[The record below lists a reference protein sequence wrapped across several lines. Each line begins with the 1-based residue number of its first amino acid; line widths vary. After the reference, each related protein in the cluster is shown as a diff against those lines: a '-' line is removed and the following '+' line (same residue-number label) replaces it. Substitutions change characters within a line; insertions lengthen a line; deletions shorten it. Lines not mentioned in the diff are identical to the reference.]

1 MTHEEEEELS
11 IVPGCPECLVHDHLR
26 IVHHGRGFVDNTTL
40 ISEELCTEVSTKAF
54 LLEVLYHKDL
64 PPTYRRVMGYGQVGM
79 IRQEELPKS
88 PGTLSRHF
96 AVVPVTAK
104 HNMRCINVPS
114 DPHYPSEAKETVM
127 TGARRGREGIGVNF
141 DDLNWVPSNEDSI
154 VLRELT
160 RGEAKWSFGLD
171 IAIGDKFSSRMTGV
185 TDEDA
190 SFELVRPD
198 FECES
203 EMQVGIVVIFTIR
216 PNAKTAASNPDFPLT
231 DVDQDKLN
239 KIYGEPN
246 QANLYT
252 GKITT
257 VGTSHIEYDLNSFT
271 SCSGAFVF
279 LLDRNQPS
287 SVKEEDYG
295 KVIAVHAGSHPSIKN
310 RNFGFMLT
318 QKMLTPD
325 VNDLGEQVGNLK
337 VS

>member
-11 IVPGCPECLVHDHLR
+11 IIPGCPECLIHDHLR
-26 IVHHGRGFVDNTTL
+26 IVHYGRGFVDNTASL
-40 ISEELCTEVSTKAF
+40 SEELCTEVCTKAC
-54 LLEVLYHKDL
+54 LIEILYHKNL

-79 IRQEELPKS
+79 IRQEELLPTS
-88 PGTLSRHF
+88 PGTQKRHF

-104 HNMRCINVPS
+104 HNLRCINVPT
-114 DPHYPSEAKETVM
+114 DPHYPSEAKETVVS
-127 TGARRGREGIGVNF
+127 GASRGSEGIGVKF
-141 DDLNWVPSNEDSI
+141 DDLNWAPSNEDSV

-160 RGEAKWSFGLD
+160 RGEARWSFGID
-171 IAIGDKFSSRMTGV
+171 IAIGHKFSSRMTGI

-198 FECES
+198 FKCES
-203 EMQVGIVVIFTIR
+203 KMKVGIVVIFAIR
-216 PNAKTAASNPDFPLT
+216 PNVRTSASNPDFPLT
-231 DVDQDKLN
+231 DVDQDTLD

-246 QANLYT
+246 RANIYT
-252 GKITT
+252 GEITA
-257 VGTSHIEYDLNSFT
+257 VGMSHVEYDLNSFT

-287 SVKEEDYG
+287 SVTEEDIG

-318 QKMLTPD
+318 QRMLTPD
-325 VNDLGEQVGNLK
+325 VNNDVGE
-337 VS
+337 